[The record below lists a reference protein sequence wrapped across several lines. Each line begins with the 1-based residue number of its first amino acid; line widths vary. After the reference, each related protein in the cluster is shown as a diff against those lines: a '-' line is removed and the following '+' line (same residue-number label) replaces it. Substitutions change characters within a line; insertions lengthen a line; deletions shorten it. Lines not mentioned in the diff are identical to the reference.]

1 MVSLFIFLAFGSCF
15 YSGHYVF
22 AQTDQTAS
30 KLQAANN
37 AVDGAFSAVWDAE
50 KAGANVTGLL
60 VQLNVAAGDLAQA
73 ENSYRTGD
81 SNTAA
86 TKADSA
92 LSIAQQVSASAQSVK
107 HNASVSGQTAF
118 WLTIAFSEVGAPVF
132 VLGLFLVWRRYKRGY
147 MEKFPGLKPEVVE
160 DTA

>member
-1 MVSLFIFLAFGSCF
+1 MAFGSCF
-15 YSGHYVF
+15 FGGRYVF
-22 AQTDQTAS
+22 AQTNPTES
-30 KLQAANN
+30 KLQAATNS
-37 AVDGAFSAVWDAE
+37 VDVAFSAVSDAE

-73 ENSYRTGD
+73 ENFYRTGN

-86 TKADSA
+86 AQADDA
-92 LSIAQQVSASAQSVK
+92 LSISQQVSASAQSVN

-118 WLTIAFSEVGAPVF
+118 WLTIAFGEVGAPVF

-147 MEKFPGLKPEVVE
+147 MEKLPSLKPEVVE
-160 DTA
+160 DAA